1 MGTPVLGANIGGIPE
16 LINEQNGMLFEA
28 GNADDMREKIEH
40 MFDKVFNYTDIC
52 TAAREK
58 YSAES
63 YYRKLI
69 EIYEQ

>member
-1 MGTPVLGANIGGIPE
+1 
-16 LINEQNGMLFEA
+16 
-28 GNADDMREKIEH
+28 
-40 MFDKVFNYTDIC
+40 MFNQTYNYTDIC